1 MKCPKCNHENDPDAQ
16 ICSACGSDLLQAS
29 APPRRPDVKISEL
42 AVSSCLLA
50 VLAVVLFFLFTFF
63 VGPSFFGLCSVVLG
77 ILALILGIASLVCIE
92 KSYGRLTGRAFAV
105 IGIAIPVAI
114 FFLIIAKSGL
124 SRRRSTAYRL
134 HCGTNLSRIG
144 KAMFIY
150 ANDYDDQFPH
160 AGGPNSKWGPTS
172 DFQAATAAE
181 AYGLN
186 DGPGQASISANF
198 YLLVK
203 FAEVAPKS
211 FLCIRDEGVSKFTL
225 AEYEIRNKDLA
236 DLWDFGPDPSKHCS
250 YTYHIPYGPY
260 PLTTSSNPGLAV
272 AADRNPWLDTPGRRA
287 RPVTDWTSF
296 DPNGDRGSVKQ
307 GNAITHQNDGQNVLF
322 ADDHTNFEKTS
333 ACGINEDNIYTSQNG
348 TDITK
353 GALPT
358 TTSQPA
364 NKTDSL
370 LLHDP
375 PKGAKK

>member
-1 MKCPKCNHENDPDAQ
+1 MNHPESNEKDVPNTQTPDSQPIPEGKKLNVRICPFAVFSCIVAIFALLGSIVAAFPENLPA
-16 ICSACGSDLLQAS
+16 ILPIAAFAS
-29 APPRRPDVKISEL
+29 A
-42 AVSSCLLA
+42 LLA
-50 VLAVVLFFLFTFF
+50 FI
-63 VGPSFFGLCSVVLG
+63 VGIVSLSHIGKGAG
-77 ILALILGIASLVCIE
+77 IL
-92 KSYGRLTGRAFAV
+92 TGKGFAT
-105 IGIAIPVAI
+105 IGIAIPLVLLFFAVFI
-114 FFLIIAKSGL
+114 FGL
-124 SRRRSTAYRL
+124 KRCRSTAYRL
-134 HCGTNLSRIG
+134 HCGTNLSGMG
-144 KAMFIY
+144 KAMLIY
-150 ANDYDDQFPH
+150 ANDYDDQFPR

-186 DGPGQASISANF
+186 DGPGRASISANF
-198 YLLVK
+198 FLLVK

-260 PLTTSSNPGLAV
+260 PLTTSSDPGMAV
-272 AADRNPWLDTPGRRA
+272 AADRNPWLDAPGRRA

-307 GNAITHQNDGQNVLF
+307 DNAITHQNDGQNVLF
-322 ADDHTNFEKTS
+322 ADDHTDFEKTS
-333 ACGINEDNIYTSQNG
+333 ACGVNGDNIYTSQTA
-348 TDITK
+348 TDIKK
-353 GALPT
+353 GILPT
-358 TTSQPA
+358 MTSQPA

-375 PKGAKK
+375 PKGAAR